1 MRNAGL
7 NMIVTPLSVQ
17 RQYPTLKQ
25 LEDCYIQHILSLN
38 KGNVTR
44 TAEALGVT
52 RRTLQRKLSRGLNV
66 DERLGVNTL
75 EFNLGAQAQSPAAQR
90 SEPLIVTALNLL
102 LN

>member
-7 NMIVTPLSVQ
+7 NMIVTSLSMQ
-17 RQYPTLKQ
+17 QQYPTLKQ

-38 KGNVTR
+38 EGNVTR
-44 TAEALGVT
+44 TAEVLGVT
-52 RRTLQRKLSRGLNV
+52 RRTLQRKLSRGLSI

-75 EFNLGAQAQSPAAQR
+75 ELNLGTQSQSPVAQR
-90 SEPLIVTALNLL
+90 SVSALNLL